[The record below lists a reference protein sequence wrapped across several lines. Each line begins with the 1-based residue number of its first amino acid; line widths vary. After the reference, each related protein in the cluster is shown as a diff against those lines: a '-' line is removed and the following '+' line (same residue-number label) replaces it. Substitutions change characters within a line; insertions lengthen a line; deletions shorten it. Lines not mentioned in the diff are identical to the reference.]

1 MCIIVLFL
9 GKQHYDSLWLF
20 QTSLSLYY
28 SSPPSSAFTFLTT
41 PKCSPPPIFWSGH
54 LYLLVPS
61 LLLPNPPILAMVLF
75 YFTGF
80 CSYYRLCTLN
90 WRFGVTA
97 LFFWDTGLELIN
109 KSRLAGLS
117 PFPSSG
123 LTSCQTFVF
132 KVVSGDR
139 TWDILSKPISQK
151 CTTLVLTLQLD
162 SVHVCV
168 CPYLVP
174 CLPGHC
180 GFKVNFKEDNL
191 SAQNCSSTWDFLWL
205 LSLSFSYKL

>member
-80 CSYYRLCTLN
+80 CSYYRLCILN

-97 LFFWDTGLELIN
+97 LFFE
-109 KSRLAGLS
+109 
-117 PFPSSG
+117 
-123 LTSCQTFVF
+123 
-132 KVVSGDR
+132 
-139 TWDILSKPISQK
+139 
-151 CTTLVLTLQLD
+151 TLVW
-162 SVHVCV
+162 
-168 CPYLVP
+168 
-174 CLPGHC
+174 
-180 GFKVNFKEDNL
+180 N
-191 SAQNCSSTWDFLWL
+191 SSTNLGWLVCLHFQALVLQAVKLLFLKWFL
-205 LSLSFSYKL
+205 EIELEIFCQNPFHRNVRL